1 MNYGNP
7 NDIFIQP
14 FEEEFAFGLN
24 TAITGVLSAFVVIY
38 MGILCISFAL
48 SAVKYIFGSLGLYTI
63 ADRRAIRHSWLAW
76 LPVGNIWIL
85 GNISDQYQYVVK
97 GKIKNRRKLM
107 LGLEIALFAGYFL
120 WLFVMLFNLAVGNEL
135 LATLLLIFG
144 GLAIFAATIW
154 FVVCQYM
161 AYYDL
166 FRSCEPNNA
175 VLYLVLS
182 IVFPVTLPFFVF
194 ACRKKDLGMPPRK
207 QPIQQVVIPTVEP
220 VVDPD
225 IVEKV
230 VIPTVEPVAEGYAQP
245 EEFED

>member
-1 MNYGNP
+1 MNYGNH
-7 NDIFIQP
+7 NDMFIP
-14 FEEEFAFGLN
+14 SFEEEFAFGLD
-24 TAITGVLSAFVVIY
+24 TAITGVLSAFLVIY

-48 SAVKYIFGSLGLYTI
+48 SALKYIFGSLGLYAI
-63 ADRRAIRHSWLAW
+63 ADRRGIRHSWLAW

-97 GKIKNRRKLM
+97 GKIKNRRKLI
-107 LGLEIALFAGYFL
+107 LGLGIALFAGYFL
-120 WLFVMLFNLAVGNEL
+120 WLFVMLFNLAAGKEL
-135 LATLLLIFG
+135 LATFLLIFG
-144 GLAIFAATIW
+144 GLAILVVTIW
-154 FVVCQYM
+154 LVVCQYM

-166 FRSCEPNNA
+166 FRSCEPDNA

-207 QPIQQVVIPTVEP
+207 QPVQQVVIPTVEP
-220 VVDPD
+220 
-225 IVEKV
+225 IVE
-230 VIPTVEPVAEGYAQP
+230 TTTEPVAEGYAQP